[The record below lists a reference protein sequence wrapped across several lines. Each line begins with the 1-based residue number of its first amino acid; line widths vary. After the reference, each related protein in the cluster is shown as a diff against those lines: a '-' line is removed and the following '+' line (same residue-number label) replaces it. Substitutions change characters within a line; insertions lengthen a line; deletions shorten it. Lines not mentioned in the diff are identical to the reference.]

1 MTVEF
6 KASFAR
12 DLKKIKDQ
20 WVLRQVLQ
28 VIQETECAQSLLE
41 IPNLKR
47 LRVEGHS
54 YRIRLG
60 DYRIGLVMEGET
72 VIFVRFLHRR
82 DIYRYFP

>member
-1 MTVEF
+1 MTLEF
-6 KASFAR
+6 KAGFAR
-12 DLKKIKDQ
+12 DLKRVKDQ
-20 WVLRQVLQ
+20 RILRQVLQ
-28 VIQETECAQSLLE
+28 VIQETEAAQSLQE

-47 LRVEGHS
+47 LQVEGHR

-60 DYRIGLVMEGET
+60 DYRIGLVIEGET